1 MTQGLIVNGSA
12 PGAASQSDG
21 RRGAVAATL
30 WVLAGVAVCGAL
42 ATRVVLSPPVWPP
55 EALRA
60 SAVVRVLDPSRTT
73 FGIWLPFVL
82 WVASALLAVWRLAGA
97 RWRGWEAASTA
108 WTARVTAYVAFGAV
122 TAATCF
128 AAATGTAELAGA
140 PGFVASYAAA
150 VAGSLLVGV
159 FCLFSRVLTRPASP
173 LARAL
178 DVTAFNA
185 IVLFVVAELLVVAVG
200 ARSDSPLFHFDAF
213 AGAGA
218 SEAAVR
224 SNLRRFR
231 FKPNTQFFDTLLNSR
246 GYVDE
251 EPFVATPRDF
261 VAVLIADSF
270 GTGPVVPYARNFA
283 TVAERKLQEALA
295 SRFERVAV
303 HNMSVAWIGVPE
315 YYYLMLTEAL
325 PTKPSVVAVCIFVGN
340 DFDRFIVTPR
350 QAAGRLLLGNW
361 RAVQLA
367 NRLVRL
373 RRERREGNEKLL
385 GAQTSLPRGTPAFL
399 DDPAL
404 EPPTFSH
411 ERFTQIER
419 ERLIVCNAADPN
431 VERRYAGMYESLAQ
445 FRRVLGDKLLVVVIP
460 DEFQV
465 NDELWSELVSGLPRG
480 GSLDRTLPQRRL
492 GAFCA
497 REGIAMLDLLEPL
510 RQAQKRA
517 RVYHLRDTHWNS
529 NGHRL
534 AGEAIADRIL
544 RDRFGAGPA
553 RP

>member
-1 MTQGLIVNGSA
+1 MTEDRFVSGPPAANA
-12 PGAASQSDG
+12 PASG
-21 RRGAVAATL
+21 RHRGAVLVTVWLLAA
-30 WVLAGVAVCGAL
+30 VVVCGVL
-42 ATRVVLSPPVWPP
+42 ATRVVVSPPMWPP

-60 SAVVRVLDPSRTT
+60 SAAVRALDPSGTAL
-73 FGIWLPFVL
+73 GVWLPFAL
-82 WVASALLAVWRLAGA
+82 WVAAASLAAWRLAGA
-97 RWRGWEAASTA
+97 RWRGWDAASPA
-108 WTARVTAYVAFGAV
+108 WTGRVTVYAAFGAI
-122 TAATCF
+122 AAASGF
-128 AAATGTAELAGA
+128 AAASGTAELAGA
-140 PGFVASYAAA
+140 AGFAASWAAA
-150 VAGSLLVGV
+150 VAGSLLVGA
-159 FCLFSRVLTRPASP
+159 FCLSPRVLARPASAV
-173 LARAL
+173 ARAI

-231 FKPNTQFFDTLLNSR
+231 FKPNTQFFDTTLNSR

-251 EPFVATPRDF
+251 EPFVASPRDF

-283 TVAERKLQEALA
+283 TVAERKLQEALT

-315 YYYLMLTEAL
+315 YYYLLLTEAL
-325 PTKPSVVAVCIFVGN
+325 PTRPSMVAVCIFVGN

-361 RAVQLA
+361 RAVQLVG
-367 NRLVRL
+367 RLVRL
-373 RRERREGNEKLL
+373 RRERREGNTELL

-411 ERFTQIER
+411 ERFTEIER

-431 VERRYAGMYESLAQ
+431 VERRYAGMYESLTQ

-465 NDELWSELVSGLPRG
+465 NDALWSELVSAQPRG
-480 GSLDRTLPQRRL
+480 GALDRTLPQRRL

-497 REGIAMLDLLEPL
+497 REGIALLDLLEPL
-510 RQAQKRA
+510 RQAQKQA

-544 RDRFGAGPA
+544 RDRFGTGAAGP
-553 RP
+553 